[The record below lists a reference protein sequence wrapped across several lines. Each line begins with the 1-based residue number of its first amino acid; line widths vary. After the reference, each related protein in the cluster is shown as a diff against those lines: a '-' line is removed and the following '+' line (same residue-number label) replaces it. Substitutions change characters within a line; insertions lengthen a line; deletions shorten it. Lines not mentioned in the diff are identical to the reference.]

1 MARLDRMSEEERAHV
16 PALPCPSF
24 ERTPWATGPALKER
38 RIVII
43 STAGLHRK
51 GDRPFAVGA
60 TDYRVIPVTIAAN
73 ELVMS
78 HLSTNFDRTGFQ
90 QDWNVV
96 FPLDRLKELV
106 ACGEIGSLAQY
117 HYSFMGASDP
127 RPMEDT
133 VRRLAG
139 ILRKDKVDSA
149 LLLPV

>member
-1 MARLDRMSEEERAHV
+1 MTHLGRMSEEERAHV
-16 PALPCPSF
+16 RTLPCPTF
-24 ERTPWATGPALKER
+24 ERTPWVIGPVLKER

-51 GDRPFAVGA
+51 GDRPFTVGA
-60 TDYRVIPVTIAAN
+60 TDYRVIPVNIAAN

-106 ACGEIGSLAQY
+106 ARREIGSLAQY
-117 HYSFMGASDP
+117 HYSFMGATDP
-127 RPMEDT
+127 CKMEDT

-139 ILRKDKVDSA
+139 ILKKEKVDSV